1 MYRVREGGRKKGR
14 KDRRMRKKEGG
25 RERKEEGAG
34 QPIRRHSSM

>member
-25 RERKEEGAG
+25 REKKRG
-34 QPIRRHSSM
+34 RRRTADSSP